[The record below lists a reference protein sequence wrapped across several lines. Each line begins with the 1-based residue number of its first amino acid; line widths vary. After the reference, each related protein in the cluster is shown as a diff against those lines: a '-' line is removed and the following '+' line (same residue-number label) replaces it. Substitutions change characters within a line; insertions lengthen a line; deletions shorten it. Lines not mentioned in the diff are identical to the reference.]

1 MRDLSSF
8 SLWCDFVERE
18 FLVGEFRAMIEKG
31 EIKGATSNPAIFASA
46 ILNSPAYKKSI
57 EKLRGLSAKEIYE
70 NLAFSDIKSAA
81 TSLLP
86 LWERNKNDGFI
97 SIEIDPML
105 CDEAGKSID
114 EGRRI
119 FERINMPNVMIKVP
133 ATEAGYEV
141 MSALYAD
148 KININATLVFSTS
161 QAQKCL
167 NALGTSDNDSEITPK
182 AVISVFVSRF
192 DRFIDGA
199 ESSANK
205 VDSATFLV
213 DSALSTQETNSSI
226 ADEFLGLCEASN
238 ADKTNGL
245 SRKRADALPKKSL
258 RDDEFAPKL
267 GIYNAMKCYKII
279 ENFSNPHI
287 RTLFASTGVKGGAL
301 PASYYVTNLLL
312 PNTINTA
319 PLGTIK
325 DFVAQKCEF
334 VEVPKNIDEFL
345 ANFETE
351 KIAQKLLNDG
361 LEAFKIE
368 FEKLL
373 KSI

>member
-1 MRDLSSF
+1 MRDF

-18 FLVGEFRAMIEKG
+18 FLVGEFRAMIERG

-57 EKLRGLSAKEIYE
+57 EKLQGLSAKEIYE

-114 EGRRI
+114 EGQRI

-161 QAQKCL
+161 QVKKCL
-167 NALGTSDNDSEITPK
+167 NALGACDNDSEIAPK

-192 DRFIDGA
+192 DRFVESA
-199 ESSANK
+199 ESGANR
-205 VDSATFLV
+205 VDSATFSL
-213 DSALSTQETNSSI
+213 DSKNRT
-226 ADEFLGLCEASN
+226 ADS
-238 ADKTNGL
+238 
-245 SRKRADALPKKSL
+245 
-258 RDDEFAPKL
+258 APKL

-287 RTLFASTGVKGGAL
+287 RTLFASTGVKGNAL

-325 DFVAQKCEF
+325 DFVAQKREF
-334 VEVPKNIDEFL
+334 VEASKNIDEFL
-345 ANFETE
+345 ANFEVD

>member
-1 MRDLSSF
+1 MDLSSF

-46 ILNSPAYKKSI
+46 ILNSPAYKKGI

-97 SIEIDPML
+97 SIEIDPTL

-161 QAQKCL
+161 QVQKCL
-167 NALGTSDNDSEITPK
+167 NALGKHDNNSEITPK

-192 DRFIDGA
+192 DRFVEGA

-205 VDSATFLV
+205 VDSAPNL
-213 DSALSTQETNSSI
+213 DS
-226 ADEFLGLCEASN
+226 
-238 ADKTNGL
+238 
-245 SRKRADALPKKSL
+245 
-258 RDDEFAPKL
+258 APKL
-267 GIYNAMKCYKII
+267 GICNAIKCYNII

-325 DFVAQKCEF
+325 DFVAQKREF

-345 ANFETE
+345 ANFEVE

>member
-18 FLVGEFRAMIEKG
+18 FLQNEFRGMIERG

-57 EKLRGLSAKEIYE
+57 EAMRGMGAKEIYE

-86 LWERNKNDGFI
+86 LWEKDKNDGFI

-105 CDEAGKSID
+105 CDDAGKSID

-133 ATEAGYEV
+133 ATSAGYEV
-141 MSALYAD
+141 MSALVRD
-148 KININATLVFSTS
+148 GININATLVFST
-161 QAQKCL
+161 AQVEKCL
-167 NALGTSDNDSEITPK
+167 NALNSHDNDSEIAPK

-192 DRFIDGA
+192 DRFV
-199 ESSANK
+199 EANADYMK
-205 VDSATFLV
+205 RVDSAENGV
-213 DSALSTQETNSSI
+213 DS
-226 ADEFLGLCEASN
+226 
-238 ADKTNGL
+238 
-245 SRKRADALPKKSL
+245 
-258 RDDEFAPKL
+258 APKL
-267 GIYNAMKCYKII
+267 GIFNAMNCYKII

-287 RTLFASTGVKGGAL
+287 RTLFASTGVKGDAL

-345 ANFETE
+345 ANFEVD

-361 LEAFKIE
+361 LEAFKME

-373 KSI
+373 GAI

>member
-1 MRDLSSF
+1 MRDF

-18 FLVGEFRAMIEKG
+18 FLVGEFRAMIERG

-46 ILNSPAYKKSI
+46 ILNSPAYKKNI
-57 EKLRGLSAKEIYE
+57 EKLQGLSAKEIYE

-97 SIEIDPML
+97 SIEIDPTL
-105 CDEAGKSID
+105 CDDAGKSID

-161 QAQKCL
+161 QVKKCL
-167 NALGTSDNDSEITPK
+167 NALGACDNDSEITPK
-182 AVISVFVSRF
+182 AVISVFISRF
-192 DRFIDGA
+192 DRFIESA
-199 ESSANK
+199 ESSANR
-205 VDSATFLV
+205 VDSATFSL
-213 DSALSTQETNSSI
+213 DS
-226 ADEFLGLCEASN
+226 
-238 ADKTNGL
+238 
-245 SRKRADALPKKSL
+245 
-258 RDDEFAPKL
+258 APKL
-267 GIYNAMKCYKII
+267 GVYNAMNCYKII
-279 ENFSNPHI
+279 ENFASSHI
-287 RTLFASTGVKGGAL
+287 RTLFASTGVKGDAL

-325 DFVAQKCEF
+325 DFVAQKREF

-345 ANFETE
+345 ANFEVD
-351 KIAQKLLNDG
+351 KIAKKLLNDG

-373 KSI
+373 GAI

>member
-97 SIEIDPML
+97 SIEIDPTL

-161 QAQKCL
+161 QTQKCL
-167 NALGTSDNDSEITPK
+167 NALGTSDNNSEITPK

-192 DRFIDGA
+192 DRFVESA

-213 DSALSTQETNSSI
+213 DSA
-226 ADEFLGLCEASN
+226 
-238 ADKTNGL
+238 
-245 SRKRADALPKKSL
+245 
-258 RDDEFAPKL
+258 PKL
-267 GIYNAMKCYKII
+267 GICNAIKCYNII
-279 ENFSNPHI
+279 ENFASPHI
-287 RTLFASTGVKGGAL
+287 RTLFASTGVKGNAL
-301 PASYYVTNLLL
+301 PASYYITNLLL

-325 DFVAQKCEF
+325 DFVAQKREF

-345 ANFETE
+345 ANFEVE
-351 KIAQKLLNDG
+351 KIAQKLLDDG

>member
-1 MRDLSSF
+1 MSDLSSF

-97 SIEIDPML
+97 SIEIDPTL

-167 NALGTSDNDSEITPK
+167 NALGKHDNNSEITPK

-192 DRFIDGA
+192 DRFIEGA

-213 DSALSTQETNSSI
+213 DSALSK
-226 ADEFLGLCEASN
+226 
-238 ADKTNGL
+238 KT
-245 SRKRADALPKKSL
+245 PQ
-258 RDDEFAPKL
+258 DEFAPKL
-267 GIYNAMKCYKII
+267 GIYNAIKCYKII
-279 ENFSNPHI
+279 ENFRNPHI
-287 RTLFASTGVKGGAL
+287 RTLFASTGVKGNAL

-325 DFVAQKCEF
+325 DFVAQKREF

-345 ANFETE
+345 ANFEVD
-351 KIAQKLLNDG
+351 KIAQKLLDDG

>member
-1 MRDLSSF
+1 MRDF

-18 FLVGEFRAMIEKG
+18 FLVGEFRAMIERG

-57 EKLRGLSAKEIYE
+57 EKLQGLSAKEIYE

-133 ATEAGYEV
+133 ATEAGFEV

-161 QAQKCL
+161 QVKKCL
-167 NALGTSDNDSEITPK
+167 NALGACDNDSEIAPK

-192 DRFIDGA
+192 DRFVESA
-199 ESSANK
+199 ESGANR
-205 VDSATFLV
+205 VDS
-213 DSALSTQETNSSI
+213 
-226 ADEFLGLCEASN
+226 
-238 ADKTNGL
+238 
-245 SRKRADALPKKSL
+245 
-258 RDDEFAPKL
+258 APKL
-267 GIYNAMKCYKII
+267 GIYNAMKCYEII
-279 ENFSNPHI
+279 RTFASPHI
-287 RTLFASTGVKGGAL
+287 RTLFASTGVKGDAL

-325 DFVAQKCEF
+325 DFVAQKREF

-345 ANFETE
+345 ANFEVD

-373 KSI
+373 GAI

>member
-1 MRDLSSF
+1 MDLSSF

-97 SIEIDPML
+97 SIEIDPTL
-105 CDEAGKSID
+105 CDEADKSID

-167 NALGTSDNDSEITPK
+167 NALGISDNDSEITPK

-192 DRFIDGA
+192 DRFVETNADFA
-199 ESSANK
+199 K
-205 VDSATFLV
+205 RL
-213 DSALSTQETNSSI
+213 DSALS
-226 ADEFLGLCEASN
+226 
-238 ADKTNGL
+238 
-245 SRKRADALPKKSL
+245 KKAPQ
-258 RDDEFAPKL
+258 DEFAPKL

-279 ENFSNPHI
+279 ESFSNPHI
-287 RTLFASTGVKGGAL
+287 RTLFASTGVKGNAL

-325 DFVAQKCEF
+325 DFVAQKREF

-345 ANFETE
+345 ANFEVE
-351 KIAQKLLNDG
+351 KIAQKLLNNG

>member
-1 MRDLSSF
+1 MMDLSSF

-97 SIEIDPML
+97 SIEIDPTL

-167 NALGTSDNDSEITPK
+167 NALGKHDNNSEITPK

-192 DRFIDGA
+192 DRFVEGA
-199 ESSANK
+199 EFSANK
-205 VDSATFLV
+205 VDSAPNL
-213 DSALSTQETNSSI
+213 DS
-226 ADEFLGLCEASN
+226 
-238 ADKTNGL
+238 
-245 SRKRADALPKKSL
+245 
-258 RDDEFAPKL
+258 APKL
-267 GIYNAMKCYKII
+267 GIYNAMKCYNII

-325 DFVAQKCEF
+325 DFVAQKREF

-345 ANFETE
+345 ANFEVE

>member
-1 MRDLSSF
+1 MKNLSGF

-18 FLVGEFRAMIEKG
+18 FLQNEFRGMIERG

-57 EKLRGLSAKEIYE
+57 EKLRGMGAKEIYE

-86 LWERNKNDGFI
+86 LWEKDKNDGFI
-97 SIEIDPML
+97 SIEIDPTL
-105 CDEAGKSID
+105 CDDAGKSID

-133 ATEAGYEV
+133 ATSAGFEV
-141 MSALYAD
+141 MSALVQD
-148 KININATLVFSTS
+148 GININATLVFSTA
-161 QAQKCL
+161 QAKKCL
-167 NALGTSDNDSEITPK
+167 NALSACDNNSEIAPK

-192 DRFIDGA
+192 DRFV
-199 ESSANK
+199 EANADYMK
-205 VDSATFLV
+205 RVDSAENGV
-213 DSALSTQETNSSI
+213 DS
-226 ADEFLGLCEASN
+226 
-238 ADKTNGL
+238 
-245 SRKRADALPKKSL
+245 
-258 RDDEFAPKL
+258 APKL
-267 GIYNAMKCYKII
+267 GIFNAMNCYKII

-287 RTLFASTGVKGGAL
+287 RTLFASTGVKGDAL

-345 ANFETE
+345 ANFEVD

-361 LEAFKIE
+361 LEAFKTE

-373 KSI
+373 GAI

>member
-1 MRDLSSF
+1 MDLSSF

-46 ILNSPAYKKSI
+46 ILNSPAYKKNI
-57 EKLRGLSAKEIYE
+57 EKLRALSAKEIYE

-86 LWERNKNDGFI
+86 LWERNKNNGFI

-161 QAQKCL
+161 QVEKCL
-167 NALGTSDNDSEITPK
+167 NALGTGDNNSEITPK

-192 DRFIDGA
+192 DRFVEDA

-213 DSALSTQETNSSI
+213 DS
-226 ADEFLGLCEASN
+226 
-238 ADKTNGL
+238 
-245 SRKRADALPKKSL
+245 
-258 RDDEFAPKL
+258 APKL

-345 ANFETE
+345 ANFEVK

-373 KSI
+373 GAI

>member
-18 FLVGEFRAMIEKG
+18 FLQNEFRGMIERG

-57 EKLRGLSAKEIYE
+57 EAMRGMGAKEIYE

-86 LWERNKNDGFI
+86 LWERDKNDGFI

-105 CDEAGKSID
+105 CDDASKSID

-133 ATEAGYEV
+133 ATSAGYEV
-141 MSALYAD
+141 MSALVRD
-148 KININATLVFSTS
+148 GININATLVFSTA
-161 QAQKCL
+161 QAKKCL
-167 NALGTSDNDSEITPK
+167 NALSACDNDSEIAPK

-192 DRFIDGA
+192 DRFV
-199 ESSANK
+199 EANADYMK
-205 VDSATFLV
+205 RVDSAENGV
-213 DSALSTQETNSSI
+213 DS
-226 ADEFLGLCEASN
+226 
-238 ADKTNGL
+238 
-245 SRKRADALPKKSL
+245 
-258 RDDEFAPKL
+258 APKL
-267 GIYNAMKCYKII
+267 GIFNAMNCYKII

-287 RTLFASTGVKGGAL
+287 RTLFASTGVKGDAL

-345 ANFETE
+345 ANFEVD

-361 LEAFKIE
+361 LEAFKME

-373 KSI
+373 GAI

>member
-1 MRDLSSF
+1 MMDLSSF

-97 SIEIDPML
+97 SIEIDPTL

-167 NALGTSDNDSEITPK
+167 NALGKHDNNSEITPK

-192 DRFIDGA
+192 DRFVEGA

-205 VDSATFLV
+205 VDYATFLV
-213 DSALSTQETNSSI
+213 DSA
-226 ADEFLGLCEASN
+226 
-238 ADKTNGL
+238 
-245 SRKRADALPKKSL
+245 
-258 RDDEFAPKL
+258 PKL
-267 GIYNAMKCYKII
+267 GICNAIKCYKII

-325 DFVAQKCEF
+325 DFVAQKREF

-345 ANFETE
+345 ANFEVE
-351 KIAQKLLNDG
+351 KIAQKLLDDG

>member
-1 MRDLSSF
+1 MDLSSF

-97 SIEIDPML
+97 SIEIDPTL

-192 DRFIDGA
+192 DRFVESA

-205 VDSATFLV
+205 VDSATNL
-213 DSALSTQETNSSI
+213 DS
-226 ADEFLGLCEASN
+226 
-238 ADKTNGL
+238 
-245 SRKRADALPKKSL
+245 
-258 RDDEFAPKL
+258 APKL
-267 GIYNAMKCYKII
+267 GICNAIKCYNII

-325 DFVAQKCEF
+325 DFVAQKREF

-345 ANFETE
+345 ANFEVD
-351 KIAQKLLNDG
+351 KIAQKLLDDG

>member
-1 MRDLSSF
+1 MRDF

-18 FLVGEFRAMIEKG
+18 FLVGEFRAMIERG

-57 EKLRGLSAKEIYE
+57 EKLRALSAKEIYE

-86 LWERNKNDGFI
+86 LWERNKNNGFI

-161 QAQKCL
+161 QVEKCL
-167 NALGTSDNDSEITPK
+167 NALGAQDNSSENNSEITPK

-192 DRFIDGA
+192 DRFVESA
-199 ESSANK
+199 ESGTNG
-205 VDSATFLV
+205 VDSATFLL
-213 DSALSTQETNSSI
+213 DS
-226 ADEFLGLCEASN
+226 
-238 ADKTNGL
+238 
-245 SRKRADALPKKSL
+245 
-258 RDDEFAPKL
+258 APKL
-267 GIYNAMKCYKII
+267 GIYNAMKCYNII

-287 RTLFASTGVKGGAL
+287 RTLFASTGVKGDAL

-325 DFVAQKCEF
+325 DFVAQKREF

-345 ANFETE
+345 ANFEVK

>member
-1 MRDLSSF
+1 MDLSSF

-97 SIEIDPML
+97 SIEIDPTL

-148 KININATLVFSTS
+148 KININATLVFSTL
-161 QAQKCL
+161 QVQKCL
-167 NALGTSDNDSEITPK
+167 NALGKHDNNSEITPK

-192 DRFIDGA
+192 DRFVEGA
-199 ESSANK
+199 EFSANK
-205 VDSATFLV
+205 VDSAPNL
-213 DSALSTQETNSSI
+213 DS
-226 ADEFLGLCEASN
+226 
-238 ADKTNGL
+238 
-245 SRKRADALPKKSL
+245 
-258 RDDEFAPKL
+258 APKL
-267 GIYNAMKCYKII
+267 GIYNAMKCYNII

-325 DFVAQKCEF
+325 DFVAQKREF

-345 ANFETE
+345 ANFEVE

>member
-97 SIEIDPML
+97 SIEIDPTL

-141 MSALYAD
+141 MSVLYAD

-167 NALGTSDNDSEITPK
+167 NALGMSDNDSEITPK

-192 DRFIDGA
+192 DRFVEGA

-205 VDSATFLV
+205 VDSATFLL
-213 DSALSTQETNSSI
+213 DS
-226 ADEFLGLCEASN
+226 
-238 ADKTNGL
+238 
-245 SRKRADALPKKSL
+245 
-258 RDDEFAPKL
+258 APKL
-267 GIYNAMKCYKII
+267 GIYNAIKCYKII

-325 DFVAQKCEF
+325 DFVAQKREF

-345 ANFETE
+345 ANFEVE

>member
-1 MRDLSSF
+1 MDLSSF

-97 SIEIDPML
+97 SIEIDPTL

-167 NALGTSDNDSEITPK
+167 NALGKHDNNSEITPK

-192 DRFIDGA
+192 DRFVEGA
-199 ESSANK
+199 ESSINK

-213 DSALSTQETNSSI
+213 DST
-226 ADEFLGLCEASN
+226 
-238 ADKTNGL
+238 
-245 SRKRADALPKKSL
+245 
-258 RDDEFAPKL
+258 PKL
-267 GIYNAMKCYKII
+267 GICNAIKCYKII

-287 RTLFASTGVKGGAL
+287 RTLFASTGVKGNAL

-325 DFVAQKCEF
+325 DFVAQKREF

-345 ANFETE
+345 ANFEIE
-351 KIAQKLLNDG
+351 KIAQKLLNNG

>member
-1 MRDLSSF
+1 MDLSSF

-46 ILNSPAYKKSI
+46 ILNSPAYKKNI
-57 EKLRGLSAKEIYE
+57 EKLRALSAKEIYE

-86 LWERNKNDGFI
+86 LWERNKNNGFI

-161 QAQKCL
+161 QVEKCL
-167 NALGTSDNDSEITPK
+167 NALGTSDNNSEITPK

-192 DRFIDGA
+192 DRFVEDA

-213 DSALSTQETNSSI
+213 DS
-226 ADEFLGLCEASN
+226 
-238 ADKTNGL
+238 
-245 SRKRADALPKKSL
+245 
-258 RDDEFAPKL
+258 APKL

-345 ANFETE
+345 ANFEVK